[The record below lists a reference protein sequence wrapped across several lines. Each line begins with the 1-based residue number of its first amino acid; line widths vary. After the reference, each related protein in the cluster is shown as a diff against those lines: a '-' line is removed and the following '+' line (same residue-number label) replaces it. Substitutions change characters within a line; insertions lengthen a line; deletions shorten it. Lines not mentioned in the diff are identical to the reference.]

1 MLHLFLATAH
11 AATDLRAKLQTGH
24 KDKIMVV
31 RYLVSFLDQPE
42 LKTFSWIPMITEH
55 THTINVIWTQTTKP
69 ADQRVQIVI

>member
-1 MLHLFLATAH
+1 MQPLTSEQSY
-11 AATDLRAKLQTGH
+11 KLVT

-55 THTINVIWTQTTKP
+55 THMINVIWTQTTKP
-69 ADQRVQIVI
+69 ADQRNSDIIDQIL